1 MFTAQVVREPLCS
14 LWRMDE
20 EGHWDVSTEVFAWI
34 TDAPLNLNRK
44 HWKYSSV
51 TDGLRML
58 ESLEM

>member
-20 EGHWDVSTEVFAWI
+20 EGLWDVSTEVFAWI

-44 HWKYSSV
+44 LWKYSSV

>member
-1 MFTAQVVREPLCS
+1 MFTAQVVRESLCS

-20 EGHWDVSTEVFAWI
+20 EGHWDVSREVFAWI

-51 TDGLRML
+51 TDGLSML